1 MIQERDA
8 HGRLTGAP
16 MSVDERSD
24 SVDLGAML
32 LQIRAGRKKIALTSA
47 LAFLAA
53 VVLAFLLPAQYTST
67 ASLIPPST
75 TGGSSAAALMGQ
87 LSALGAGG
95 LLGGATKSSGD
106 LYLGLLKSRFIA
118 QYMVNHFDLLHVY
131 GEKKNSA
138 AEKQLAKHS
147 DFAVGTKDSIIT
159 ISVTDRNPGRA
170 RDLAQGYLDALST
183 LTSGLALTESSQR
196 RLFYEQRLAHEK
208 DDLANAEVALKQ
220 IQEKS
225 GLIAPA
231 GQTAAEIQSIAQLRA
246 QVGGREVQLAA
257 LLHDETEENPDVIRL
272 RREIADL
279 QGQLGRLENGS
290 GRGVGNIAT
299 DRVPELALEY
309 IRKERDVK
317 YHETLFEIIAKQYE
331 AARLDEARDT
341 PLQVLDHP
349 LLPDTRS
356 GPSRL
361 GIMLGGLLLGVL
373 LGVVWVLVKSWQSA
387 AQGLTLTAA
396 PESAVSKQGTLSQ
409 PAA

>member
-1 MIQERDA
+1 MTDLKEDRSIDWEILFGLLKAER
-8 HGRLTGAP
+8 RRVFLTT
-16 MSVDERSD
+16 
-24 SVDLGAML
+24 LGTL
-32 LQIRAGRKKIALTSA
+32 ALSAA
-47 LAFLAA
+47 LA
-53 VVLAFLLPAQYTST
+53 VLLPAQYTST

-118 QYMVNHFDLLHVY
+118 QYMVNHFDLLQVY
-131 GEKKNSA
+131 DVKKNSA

-387 AQGLTLTAA
+387 AHGMALPSV
-396 PESAVSKQGTLSQ
+396 PESSLSR
-409 PAA
+409 